1 MKSKANLHFPRRRL
15 LLRSSM
21 RSSAPSP
28 TERVPTFEEFNMKEK
43 DEEIDL
49 SVGELFEARRYVSLL
64 SDAQKEQL
72 RKELSEKRFNELF
85 EDEKAT

>member
-1 MKSKANLHFPRRRL
+1 MANEEQEKPL
-15 LLRSSM
+15 L
-21 RSSAPSP
+21 P
-28 TERVPTFEEFNMKEK
+28 
-43 DEEIDL
+43 EEIEL

-85 EDEKAT
+85 EDEKAD

>member
-1 MKSKANLHFPRRRL
+1 MAK
-15 LLRSSM
+15 
-21 RSSAPSP
+21 
-28 TERVPTFEEFNMKEK
+28 EEQEK
-43 DEEIDL
+43 PALSEEIEL

>member
-1 MKSKANLHFPRRRL
+1 MINEEQGKSSLSEKA
-15 LLRSSM
+15 S
-21 RSSAPSP
+21 
-28 TERVPTFEEFNMKEK
+28 TFEEFNMKEK
-43 DEEIDL
+43 NEEIDL